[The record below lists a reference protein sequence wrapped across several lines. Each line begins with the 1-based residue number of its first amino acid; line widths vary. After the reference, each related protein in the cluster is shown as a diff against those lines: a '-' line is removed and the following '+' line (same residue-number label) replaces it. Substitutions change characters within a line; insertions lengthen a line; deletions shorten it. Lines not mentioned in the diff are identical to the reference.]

1 MVWWGSKRYWF
12 YDVNCFR
19 ISYRR
24 MWIFWFAS
32 FFCLDVGRPFKNI
45 FFFHLMGFLH
55 LVKLTA
61 EAVAFQ
67 VPHFNSLALTLRSA
81 LNLFEYSQ
89 EASFILLLTH
99 PKRLFSLEYW
109 SNFSEQSNA
118 WTNYFSFM
126 LSGIKSNLLQWLWH
140 QLRMKKNVV
149 CQRHAGASPAL
160 GVKYD
165 GTFLELLESLHCYV
179 LLCHQCWVWVHR

>member
-1 MVWWGSKRYWF
+1 
-12 YDVNCFR
+12 
-19 ISYRR
+19 

-99 PKRLFSLEYW
+99 PKRLSSLLNIEAIFRSRAMHEQTIFHSCYQG
-109 SNFSEQSNA
+109 SNQICCNDCG
-118 WTNYFSFM
+118 TN
-126 LSGIKSNLLQWLWH
+126 
-140 QLRMKKNVV
+140 
-149 CQRHAGASPAL
+149 
-160 GVKYD
+160 
-165 GTFLELLESLHCYV
+165 
-179 LLCHQCWVWVHR
+179 